1 MGQMGEKCVYL
12 HSGTARRQIVI
23 AVYVTVQRDAAVS
36 RKSAALGPRGISD
49 ILSPIRIT
57 RQAGQ

>member
-1 MGQMGEKCVYL
+1 MYRHC
-12 HSGTARRQIVI
+12 RQIVI
-23 AVYVTVQRDAAVS
+23 AVYVTAQRDATRRRDEQEV
-36 RKSAALGPRGISD
+36 AALGPRGISD